1 MQILTRKE
9 ASDIIFFV
17 FRFAE
22 TNHPKSVM
30 AASFFDYCRSQ
41 TTSAPTKTPPSICLL
56 INELIADA
64 FDTFVLATNAS
75 LLGKYATID
84 NQTLAFIDTKKV
96 LIIDELVLLEAYSD
110 ENIPHEKMKVI
121 EHIRTFLVYALVANI
136 LDKAITINQKN
147 QGENKMCQND
157 CNEWLLLYL

>member
-17 FRFAE
+17 YRFAE

-30 AASFFDYCRSQ
+30 AASFFEYCRLQ

-64 FDTFVLATNAS
+64 FDTFVLAVNAS
-75 LLGKYATID
+75 LLGKYATATID
-84 NQTLAFIDTKKV
+84 NQTLSFNDTKKV
-96 LIIDELVLLEAYSD
+96 LIIDELVLLEAYND
-110 ENIPHEKMKVI
+110 ENIPREKIKVI

-136 LDKAITINQKN
+136 LDKAIAINRKN
-147 QGENKMCQND
+147 QGENNLCQND
-157 CNEWLLLYL
+157 